1 MKRRAV
7 AVPASPKIV
16 QVRAFSGERVRLRVP
31 ATSAN
36 LGPGFDAFG
45 LALAWHDEL
54 TVGTTSGG
62 LDVQVSGEGAHDV
75 SRDENH
81 LVVRAMRAA
90 FDVLGGQPPGL
101 LVQCVN
107 RIPHARGLGSSSAA
121 IVGGIVAARELAE
134 HGAQRLPDED
144 VLALATD
151 LEGHPDNVAA
161 CLYGGFTIAW
171 MDGHTPRAVRHDVAP
186 SIRAAVIVPPGP
198 VSTEYARKLLP
209 EYVPHGDAAFAA
221 GRAALLVTAL
231 TREPDLLLTA
241 TEDRLHQPYRA
252 PAMPDSHDLVER
264 LRSTGVAAMISGAG
278 PTVLALIDGAATVLN
293 KIATECAWPMY
304 EVGMDSAGASRIPLS

>member
-1 MKRRAV
+1 
-7 AVPASPKIV
+7 
-16 QVRAFSGERVRLRVP
+16 VRAFSGERVRLRVP

-54 TVGTTSGG
+54 TVGATSGG
-62 LDVQVSGEGAHDV
+62 LDVHVSGEGADDV

-90 FDVLGGQPPGL
+90 FDVLGDQPPGL
-101 LVQCVN
+101 SVECVN
-107 RIPHARGLGSSSAA
+107 RIPHARGLGSSAAA

-134 HGAQRLPDED
+134 QDAQRLPDED

-171 MDGHTPRAVRHDVAP
+171 MDGHTPRAVRYDVAP
-186 SIRAAVIVPPGP
+186 SIRAAVIVPPDP
-198 VSTEYARKLLP
+198 ISTEYARKLLP

-241 TEDRLHQPYRA
+241 TADRLHQPYRA

-264 LRSTGVAAMISGAG
+264 LRSAGVAAMISGAG
-278 PTVLALIDGAATVLN
+278 PTVLALTAGVATPLN
-293 KIATECAWPMY
+293 EIATECAWPMY
-304 EVGMDSAGASRIPLS
+304 EVGMDITGASRVPLG

>member
-1 MKRRAV
+1 
-7 AVPASPKIV
+7 
-16 QVRAFSGERVRLRVP
+16 VRAFSGDPVRLRVP

-45 LALAWHDEL
+45 LALARYDEL
-54 TVGTTSGG
+54 TVRTRSSG
-62 LDVQVSGEGAHDV
+62 LEVQVSGEGAHDV
-75 SRDENH
+75 ARDENH

-101 LVQCVN
+101 SVDCVN
-107 RIPHARGLGSSSAA
+107 RIPHARGLGSSAAA

-134 HGAQRLPDED
+134 QGAQRLPDD
-144 VLALATD
+144 GVLALATD

-161 CLYGGFTIAW
+161 CLHGGFTIAW
-171 MDGHTPRAVRHDVAP
+171 MDGHTPRVVRHDVAP
-186 SIRAAVIVPPGP
+186 AIRAAVFVPPNA

-209 EYVPHGDAAFAA
+209 EYVPHGDAAFTV

-231 TREPDLLLTA
+231 TREPNLLLAA

-252 PAMPDSHDLVER
+252 PAMLESHDLVER
-264 LRSTGVAAMISGAG
+264 LRSAGVAAMISGAG
-278 PTVLALIDGAATVLN
+278 PTVLALIADAATPLD
-293 KIATECAWPMY
+293 KIVTECAWPMY
-304 EVGMDSAGASRIPLS
+304 EMGMDNAGVSRVPLI

>member
-1 MKRRAV
+1 M
-7 AVPASPKIV
+7 
-16 QVRAFSGERVRLRVP
+16 RVP

-45 LALAWHDEL
+45 LALACHDEL
-54 TVGTTSGG
+54 TVRTTNGG
-62 LDVQVSGEGAHDV
+62 LEVQVSGEGAHSV
-75 SRDENH
+75 TRDENH

-101 LVQCVN
+101 SVDCVN
-107 RIPHARGLGSSSAA
+107 RIPHARGLGSSAAA
-121 IVGGIVAARELAE
+121 IVGGIVAARELT
-134 HGAQRLPDED
+134 GQDAQRLPDGD

-171 MDGHTPRAVRHDVAP
+171 MDGPTPRAVRHDVAP
-186 SIRAAVIVPPGP
+186 AIRAVVLVPPDP

-209 EYVPHGDAAFAA
+209 EYVPHGDAAFVA
-221 GRAALLVTAL
+221 GRAGLLVTAL
-231 TREPDLLLTA
+231 TREPGLLLPA
-241 TEDRLHQPYRA
+241 TEDRLHQLYRA

-264 LRSTGVAAMISGAG
+264 LRSAGVAAMISGAG
-278 PTVLALIDGAATVLN
+278 PTVLALTVGVAAPLD
-293 KIATECAWPMY
+293 KIATECAWPVY
-304 EVGMDSAGASRIPLS
+304 EVGMDNAGVSRVPLS

>member
-1 MKRRAV
+1 MG
-7 AVPASPKIV
+7 
-16 QVRAFSGERVRLRVP
+16 AFSGERVRLRVP
-31 ATSAN
+31 ATCAN

-54 TVGTTSGG
+54 TVATTSGG
-62 LDVQVSGEGAHDV
+62 LDVQVSGEGVHDV

-101 LVQCVN
+101 SVECVN
-107 RIPHARGLGSSSAA
+107 RIPHARGLGSSAAA
-121 IVGGIVAARELAE
+121 IVGGIVAARELVE
-134 HGAQRLPDED
+134 QDAQRLPDED

-171 MDGHTPRAVRHDVAP
+171 MDGHTPRAIRHDVAP
-186 SIRAAVIVPPGP
+186 SIRAAVIVPPDP

-209 EYVPHGDAAFAA
+209 EYVEHGDAAFAA

-252 PAMPDSHDLVER
+252 PAMPESHDLVER
-264 LRSTGVAAMISGAG
+264 LRSAGVAAMISGAG
-278 PTVLALIDGAATVLN
+278 PTVLALTDGAATPLHQ
-293 KIATECAWPMY
+293 IATECAWPMY
-304 EVGMDSAGASRIPLS
+304 EVGMDNAGASRVPLS